1 MFITLLLLNT
11 CIADKLMTVT
21 SVPLKLTHFTSD
33 TLLQYK
39 RFSSIIGPV
48 ELIANVNT
56 RWILSISEGS
66 ICKQSEKLGGIL
78 SQSKCEPFKAFKE
91 SVRFMM
97 ADKSSNELILVTEDY
112 LKLIVFKPVLDD
124 LDQVIDQANFKV
136 IDLAITEY
144 NFMFSLNDGLLLGI
158 TNNYSIEMISYKGW
172 STGNIGAIVPFQ
184 KFM

>member
-1 MFITLLLLNT
+1 M
-11 CIADKLMTVT
+11 
-21 SVPLKLTHFTSD
+21 
-33 TLLQYK
+33 
-39 RFSSIIGPV
+39 
-48 ELIANVNT
+48 ELV
-56 RWILSISEGS
+56 
-66 ICKQSEKLGGIL
+66 
-78 SQSKCEPFKAFKE
+78 
-91 SVRFMM
+91 
-97 ADKSSNELILVTEDY
+97 
-112 LKLIVFKPVLDD
+112 VFEPVLDD